1 MVKRRCLGA
10 RCQAWHLNLHRTKL
24 SFRSERLVAMFSAY
38 GPVWGNPASVP
49 EAAWSRRGDPVLLG
63 QLANCPAL
71 FPFRVDPAGLHL
83 THDATGVEVFTDT
96 DRAGY
101 LRLHR

>member
-1 MVKRRCLGA
+1 METTSADSHYPAMAHVGLPGGRVEKAKGTR
-10 RCQAWHLNLHRTKL
+10 H
-24 SFRSERLVAMFSAY
+24 RLVRKNDL
-38 GPVWGNPASVP
+38 V
-49 EAAWSRRGDPVLLG
+49 
-63 QLANCPAL
+63 NCPAL